1 MGKTGVP
8 GEAPYSACF
17 GTGAVLCRLGG
28 TRKPWGL
35 LPKRLPLLLPSQTQP
50 PLLLAAA
57 ACVVHVPDVALCVP
71 TQRPVLRAG

>member
-1 MGKTGVP
+1 MGKTWGPRRSPPFGVLWH
-8 GEAPYSACF
+8 G
-17 GTGAVLCRLGG
+17 CRLIQAGG